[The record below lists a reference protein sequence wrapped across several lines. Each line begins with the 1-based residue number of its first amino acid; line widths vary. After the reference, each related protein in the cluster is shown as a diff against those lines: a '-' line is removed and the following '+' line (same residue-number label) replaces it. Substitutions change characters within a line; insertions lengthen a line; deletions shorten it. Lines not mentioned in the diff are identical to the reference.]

1 MKIITYKFYKTEIL
15 NAGLAKDGIEPPV
28 GFMAPSAWEVLASY
42 YKSLNKL

>member
-1 MKIITYKFYKTEIL
+1 MVVNLYVMINEIVFI
-15 NAGLAKDGIEPPV
+15 GLAKDGVEPPT

>member
-1 MKIITYKFYKTEIL
+1 MCIIIYTFYLTEIS
-15 NAGLAKDGIEPPV
+15 NAGLAKDGIEPPT